1 MKKLKKILGI
11 FTAILAISYFGLAVS
26 YKNHDAQ
33 VPLIFLGILMVIFT
47 VLLLKPSKKDKFKD
61 ETTKKK
67 HNEKPKTCT
76 MNHING
82 LPIAENIP
90 CIVTSLPDTFEF
102 ISGSMK
108 FELEKSKITDMCIKT
123 DREIQQQ
130 YVSSIGRA
138 AGSALLFGPIGAII
152 GGKAKK
158 KTVKKEIHY
167 YFIITYKSDEIKYI
181 GFEIIG
187 FSMSTVRKFIIEFN
201 NSYTKE
207 KTTYQL

>member
-1 MKKLKKILGI
+1 M
-11 FTAILAISYFGLAVS
+11 
-26 YKNHDAQ
+26 
-33 VPLIFLGILMVIFT
+33 
-47 VLLLKPSKKDKFKD
+47 
-61 ETTKKK
+61 
-67 HNEKPKTCT
+67 
-76 MNHING
+76 
-82 LPIAENIP
+82 
-90 CIVTSLPDTFEF
+90 
-102 ISGSMK
+102 
-108 FELEKSKITDMCIKT
+108 
-123 DREIQQQ
+123 
-130 YVSSIGRA
+130 
-138 AGSALLFGPIGAII
+138 LFGPIGAII